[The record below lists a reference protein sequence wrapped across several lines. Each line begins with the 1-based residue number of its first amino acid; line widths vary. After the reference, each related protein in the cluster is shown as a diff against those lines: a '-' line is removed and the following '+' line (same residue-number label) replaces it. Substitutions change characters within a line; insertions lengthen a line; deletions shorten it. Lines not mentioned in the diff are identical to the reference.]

1 MVTFKD
7 REVQG
12 VWTHRFVIA
21 CPLFNP
27 VLLPE
32 GEGAEKARREVRTAA
47 VVARVATKMAAK
59 PMNQPGAPSA
69 KARTSVRVSPVT

>member
-21 CPLFNP
+21 CPLFDP
-27 VLLPE
+27 VLLPK

-47 VVARVATKMAAK
+47 VVARVATK